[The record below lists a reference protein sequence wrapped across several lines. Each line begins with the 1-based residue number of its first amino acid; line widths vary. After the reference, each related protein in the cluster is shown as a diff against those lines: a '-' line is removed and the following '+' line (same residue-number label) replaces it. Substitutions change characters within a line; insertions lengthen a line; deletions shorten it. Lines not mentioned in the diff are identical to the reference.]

1 MSIRI
6 LIVDDSAFMRVLLSK
21 LLERDPLLE
30 VVGTAR
36 NGREAVAQVKKLH
49 PDVVTM
55 DIEMPELNGIDALR
69 LIMKECPT
77 PVIMLSSHTRQGAE
91 TTLDGLKYGAFDF
104 VTKPENAYKANLDSV
119 GAELL
124 AKVKSAAKTQ
134 LQYLASPLVD
144 SAAPPPFG
152 SAGPPP
158 LDFAASTPLDS
169 AAPTSFD
176 SAGLRPFGS
185 AASTSVDSAGSPS
198 SASAG
203 SMPPSSAGPHS
214 RSAGLPPSYF
224 TGSLRSPPEPTAEA
238 DKQMRQI
245 VAIGTSTGG
254 PRALETVLTSLPASI
269 DCPLLIV
276 QHMPPNFTKSL
287 ADRLDKI
294 CEIGVVEATHHQLV
308 EKGVAYIAPG
318 GYHMGIVFRNGQ
330 YRIELNEQPKRNEHR
345 PSVDVLFE
353 SVADLEGVMKHYVL
367 MTGMGNDG
375 AQGMLMGKRKGA
387 ASTIAESH
395 ETCIV
400 YGMPKAAI
408 ELDCV
413 DLVVPLPD
421 IGAKI
426 MEQLQRNS
434 SCG

>member
-1 MSIRI
+1 MSIRV
-6 LIVDDSAFMRVLLSK
+6 LIVDDSAFMRVFLSK
-21 LLERDPLLE
+21 LLMQDPLLE

-36 NGREAVAQVKKLH
+36 NGRDAVAQVRKLH

-55 DIEMPELNGIDALR
+55 DIEMPELNGIDALKS
-69 LIMKECPT
+69 IMRECPT

-134 LQYLASPLVD
+134 VQYLA
-144 SAAPPPFG
+144 
-152 SAGPPP
+152 
-158 LDFAASTPLDS
+158 
-169 AAPTSFD
+169 
-176 SAGLRPFGS
+176 
-185 AASTSVDSAGSPS
+185 
-198 SASAG
+198 
-203 SMPPSSAGPHS
+203 PPSSAAAGPQS
-214 RSAGLPPSYF
+214 PAGSASSDPVAP
-224 TGSLRSPPEPTAEA
+224 LRGPAGPTAGT
-238 DKQMRQI
+238 DKQVRQI

-254 PRALETVLTSLPASI
+254 PRALETVLTSLPATI

-287 ADRLDKI
+287 ADRLNKI
-294 CEIGVVEATHHQLV
+294 CKIAVVEATHQQLV

-318 GYHMGIVFRNGQ
+318 GFHMGVVFRNGQ
-330 YRIELNEQPKRNEHR
+330 YRIDLNEQPKRNEHR

-353 SVADLEGVMKHYVL
+353 SVAELEGVKKHYVL

-375 AQGMLMGKRKGA
+375 AQGMLMGKQRGA
-387 ASTIAESH
+387 VSTMAESQQ
-395 ETCIV
+395 TCVV

-408 ELDCV
+408 ELNCV
-413 DLVVPLPD
+413 DRVAPLSG
-421 IGAKI
+421 IAAKI

-434 SCG
+434 